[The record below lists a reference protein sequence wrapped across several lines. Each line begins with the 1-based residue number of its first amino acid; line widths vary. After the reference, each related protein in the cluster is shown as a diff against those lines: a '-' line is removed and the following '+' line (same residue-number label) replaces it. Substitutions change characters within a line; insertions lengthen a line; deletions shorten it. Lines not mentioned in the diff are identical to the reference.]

1 MDRQDINRVTRTIR
15 SLMSEKRYE
24 EVVRIAEKLNLG
36 KVNNGLLI
44 LNIVEAYE
52 NLGEKAEAKNTL
64 FSYYDVHGIT
74 GRNMMQKL
82 IELCIET
89 GDISNAVG
97 LCIQF
102 ENEWPDDSISY
113 LMRYQITASG
123 NGSYDEQIHYLE
135 KYKEYEF
142 EERWGYELAR
152 LYEKNNQWE
161 DCARIC
167 HELICFF
174 GDGKYVEK
182 AVRLKERIDDLTD
195 EEISIL
201 EAAQNRRKMLEE
213 EFEKSTDGDP
223 DADTSFGQDTEIF
236 IQQNSYAENQWNQTA
251 ETQQTEFFENDE
263 ISDNLNDLS
272 DSYLDS
278 YIEESEDALTY
289 KTREAEA
296 DKIRQTEE
304 AAKALRIRKEN
315 ERIEREQKIADVF
328 SSKDRYAQVE
338 KGKVR
343 EIHFQEFSK
352 PDMDTESSAIKA
364 GNKGILSSL
373 GKVTEGFRKT
383 LHTDDEDEYDYDSE
397 VEYITIGRESR
408 AYIEDIEERM
418 LSELDMLDDEQID
431 RLTSSQ
437 IKEIYELKVLREV
450 REKVAGMLS
459 SSAYKYDKAL
469 KTADADMETFIE
481 ADPYQNPIENLAEE
495 EEIED
500 SSAENELAEEENAE
514 IEKAMPEGS
523 KAETTE
529 TEVAEVKRTEAESA
543 KIEEAGAETTEVE
556 ETKTRAVKTEENV
569 VEVAEAEAEEVKP
582 EAEEVKTEGTEAE
595 ETEAEAEAVKTEET
609 EAEETEVETVEMEE
623 TENET
628 VETEEAETV
637 KGEIKTE
644 GVKTEEDEAGTAESE
659 ETESES
665 NEGEAEK
672 TKAVVHTVLDDIAD
686 PDAPL
691 SNEMFLKCVISC
703 AEIME
708 YRVEE
713 TAYMTIAVVAEE
725 MQEKNVVLSLNNAKI
740 LTEQAVQRAQKRS
753 HFDKIFDKYNKK
765 RMHILKD
772 RHFYWK

>member
-52 NLGEKAEAKNTL
+52 NLGEKGEAKNTL

-278 YIEESEDALTY
+278 YIEESEDAITY

-459 SSAYKYDKAL
+459 SSAYKYDNAL
-469 KTADADMETFIE
+469 KTADMETFIE
-481 ADPYQNPIENLAEE
+481 TDPYQNPIENLAEE

-582 EAEEVKTEGTEAE
+582 VAEEVKTEG
-595 ETEAEAEAVKTEET
+595 TEAEAEAVKTEET
-609 EAEETEVETVEMEE
+609 EAEETEVETVEVEE

-644 GVKTEEDEAGTAESE
+644 GVETEEDEAGTAESE

-665 NEGEAEK
+665 NEDEAEK
-672 TKAVVHTVLDDIAD
+672 TKTVVHTVLDDIAD

>member
-182 AVRLKERIDDLTD
+182 AVRLKERIDGLTD

-201 EAAQNRRKMLEE
+201 EAAQNRRKMLDE
-213 EFEKSTDGDP
+213 EFEKSTDGAP
-223 DADTSFGQDTEIF
+223 DADTSFVQDTETF
-236 IQQNSYAENQWNQTA
+236 IQQNSFSENQWNQMA
-251 ETQQTEFFENDE
+251 GMQQTEFFEDDE
-263 ISDNLNDLS
+263 ISDIPNDLS
-272 DSYLDS
+272 DSHS
-278 YIEESEDALTY
+278 YIEESGDALTY

-352 PDMDTESSAIKA
+352 PDMDAESSAAKA
-364 GNKGILSSL
+364 ANKGILSSL

-383 LHTDDEDEYDYDSE
+383 LHTDDEDEYDYGSE

-450 REKVAGMLS
+450 RAKVAGMLS
-459 SSAYKYDKAL
+459 SSAYKYDKVL
-469 KTADADMETFIE
+469 KTADMETFIE
-481 ADPYQNPIENLAEE
+481 TDPYQNPIENLTEE
-495 EEIED
+495 EGNED
-500 SSAENELAEEENAE
+500 SSAENEFAEEEDAE
-514 IEKAMPEGS
+514 IEKIMPEAS
-523 KAETTE
+523 EAETTE
-529 TEVAEVKRTEAESA
+529 TEVAKLKRTEAEAA
-543 KIEEAGAETTEVE
+543 KTEATEAEITEAEDAKTKSVKSEKNEGETAEVE
-556 ETKTRAVKTEENV
+556 ESETET
-569 VEVAEAEAEEVKP
+569 VETEKIETAEAK
-582 EAEEVKTEGTEAE
+582 EEVKT
-595 ETEAEAEAVKTEET
+595 EAVKTEET
-609 EAEETEVETVEMEE
+609 ETVEAEEEVKAESIETEETETV
-623 TENET
+623 
-628 VETEEAETV
+628 EAETE
-637 KGEIKTE
+637 EIKTE
-644 GVKTEEDEAGTAESE
+644 GVKTEEDGVMTAESE
-659 ETESES
+659 ETGSESE
-665 NEGEAEK
+665 EVKAEK
-672 TKAVVHTVLDDIAD
+672 GKTVVHTVLDDIAD

-772 RHFYWK
+772 RHFNWK

>member
-397 VEYITIGRESR
+397 VEYITVGRESR

-609 EAEETEVETVEMEE
+609 EAEETEVETVEVEE

-644 GVKTEEDEAGTAESE
+644 GVKTEEDEAVTAESE

-672 TKAVVHTVLDDIAD
+672 TKTVVHTVLDDIAD

>member
-52 NLGEKAEAKNTL
+52 NLGEKGEAKNTL

-459 SSAYKYDKAL
+459 SSAYKYDNAL
-469 KTADADMETFIE
+469 KTADMETFIE
-481 ADPYQNPIENLAEE
+481 TDPYQNPIENLAEE

-582 EAEEVKTEGTEAE
+582 VAEEVKTEG
-595 ETEAEAEAVKTEET
+595 TEAEAEAVKTEET
-609 EAEETEVETVEMEE
+609 EAEETEVETVEVEE

-644 GVKTEEDEAGTAESE
+644 GVETEEDEAGTAESE

-665 NEGEAEK
+665 NEDEAEK
-672 TKAVVHTVLDDIAD
+672 TKTVVHTVLDDIAD

>member
-182 AVRLKERIDDLTD
+182 AVRLKERIDGLTD

-263 ISDNLNDLS
+263 ISNNLNDLS

-338 KGKVR
+338 KGKDR

-397 VEYITIGRESR
+397 VEYSTVGRESR

-459 SSAYKYDKAL
+459 SSAYKYDNAL
-469 KTADADMETFIE
+469 KTADMETFIE
-481 ADPYQNPIENLAEE
+481 TDPYQNPIEDLAEE
-495 EEIED
+495 EENED
-500 SSAENELAEEENAE
+500 SSVEGELEEEEKVE
-514 IEKAMPEGS
+514 IEKTMPEGS

-529 TEVAEVKRTEAESA
+529 TKAGKTEEAEAEITEAEEA
-543 KIEEAGAETTEVE
+543 KTKVAKAEKSEVE
-556 ETKTRAVKTEENV
+556 AEEVKAEGIETEET
-569 VEVAEAEAEEVKP
+569 EEAEAEEVK
-582 EAEEVKTEGTEAE
+582 VEGIEAE
-595 ETEAEAEAVKTEET
+595 ETEEAEAEAEEVKTEET
-609 EAEETEVETVEMEE
+609 EAEETEVETVEVEE

-644 GVKTEEDEAGTAESE
+644 GVKTEEDEAVTAESE

-672 TKAVVHTVLDDIAD
+672 TKTVVHTVLDDIAD

>member
-52 NLGEKAEAKNTL
+52 NLGEKGEAKNTL

-459 SSAYKYDKAL
+459 SSAYKYDKVL
-469 KTADADMETFIE
+469 KTADMETFIE
-481 ADPYQNPIENLAEE
+481 TDPYQTPIENLAEDE
-495 EEIED
+495 ENED

-582 EAEEVKTEGTEAE
+582 VAEEVKTEG
-595 ETEAEAEAVKTEET
+595 TEAEAEAVKTEET
-609 EAEETEVETVEMEE
+609 EAEETEVETVEVEE

-644 GVKTEEDEAGTAESE
+644 GVETEEDEAGTAESE
-659 ETESES
+659 ETERES
-665 NEGEAEK
+665 NEDEAEK
-672 TKAVVHTVLDDIAD
+672 TKTVVHTVLDDIAD

>member
-102 ENEWPDDSISY
+102 ENEWPDDSISC

-182 AVRLKERIDDLTD
+182 AVRLKERIDGLTD

-201 EAAQNRRKMLEE
+201 EAARNRRKMLEE
-213 EFEKSTDGDP
+213 EFEKAPDGDHN
-223 DADTSFGQDTEIF
+223 ADTPFEQDTETF
-236 IQQNSYAENQWNQTA
+236 IQRNDRTENQWDQMA
-251 ETQQTEFFENDE
+251 EMQQTEFFEDDE
-263 ISDNLNDLS
+263 ISDIPNDLS
-272 DSYLDS
+272 DSHS
-278 YIEESEDALTY
+278 YIEESGDALTY

-352 PDMDTESSAIKA
+352 PDMDAESSAAKV
-364 GNKGILSSL
+364 GNKGIFSSL

-383 LHTDDEDEYDYDSE
+383 LHTDDEDEYDYGSE

-408 AYIEDIEERM
+408 AYIEDIQERM

-459 SSAYKYDKAL
+459 SSSYKYDKVL
-469 KTADADMETFIE
+469 KTADMETFIE
-481 ADPYQNPIENLAEE
+481 TDPYQNPIENLTEE
-495 EEIED
+495 EGNED
-500 SSAENELAEEENAE
+500 SSAENEFAEEEDAE
-514 IEKAMPEGS
+514 IEKIMPEAS
-523 KAETTE
+523 EAETTE
-529 TEVAEVKRTEAESA
+529 TEVAKLKRTEAETVKTEATEAEITEAEDA
-543 KIEEAGAETTEVE
+543 KTKSVKSEKNEGETAEVE
-556 ETKTRAVKTEENV
+556 ESETET
-569 VEVAEAEAEEVKP
+569 VETEKIETAEAEE
-582 EAEEVKTEGTEAE
+582 EVKT
-595 ETEAEAEAVKTEET
+595 EAVKTEET
-609 EAEETEVETVEMEE
+609 ETVEAEEEVKAESIETEETETV
-623 TENET
+623 
-628 VETEEAETV
+628 EAETE
-637 KGEIKTE
+637 EIKTE
-644 GVKTEEDEAGTAESE
+644 GVKTEEDGVMTAESE
-659 ETESES
+659 ETGSES
-665 NEGEAEK
+665 DEGEAGKAK
-672 TKAVVHTVLDDIAD
+672 TVVHTVLDDIAD

-772 RHFYWK
+772 RHFNWK

>member
-52 NLGEKAEAKNTL
+52 NLGEKGEAKNTL

-459 SSAYKYDKAL
+459 SSAYKYDKVL
-469 KTADADMETFIE
+469 KTADMETFIE
-481 ADPYQNPIENLAEE
+481 TDPYQTPIENLAEE

-582 EAEEVKTEGTEAE
+582 VAEEVKTEG
-595 ETEAEAEAVKTEET
+595 TEAEAEAVKTEET
-609 EAEETEVETVEMEE
+609 EAEETEVETVEVEE

-644 GVKTEEDEAGTAESE
+644 GVETEEDEAGTAESE

-665 NEGEAEK
+665 NEDEAEK
-672 TKAVVHTVLDDIAD
+672 TKTVVHTVLDDIAD